1 MKCKSADVIYDCDSH
16 NINFANQS
24 DGGPEIILLYI

>member
-1 MKCKSADVIYDCDSH
+1 MIMKCKSADVIDDCDSH

-24 DGGPEIILLYI
+24 DRGP